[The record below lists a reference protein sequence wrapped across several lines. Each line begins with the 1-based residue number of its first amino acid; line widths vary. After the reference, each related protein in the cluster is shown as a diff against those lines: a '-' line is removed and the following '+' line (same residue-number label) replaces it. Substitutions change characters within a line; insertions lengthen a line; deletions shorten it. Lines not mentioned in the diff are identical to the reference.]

1 LLHGKLDELRWE
13 AVSILIKGATILS
26 VDPKRESD
34 PFVAD
39 ILIEGDVIKEIG
51 ANIEASSAE
60 VIEGKD
66 RLVMPGLVN
75 AHVHS
80 WEALFKGRYD
90 NLPLEL
96 WMLYSYPILGLSP
109 LPEHLIYLRTM
120 LVGVESLKSGVTCVL
135 DDVLEMPGQSLPQ
148 LEAVFRAYEDV
159 GIRANCSGH
168 IINKAFTDTIPYAN
182 EVLPR
187 ELVAK
192 VNELPPPSTD
202 SYLSYCREA
211 IARFHGRAGR
221 LRYVIAPSGPQR
233 CTDDLLVGADELSR
247 THGTTYHIH
256 VLETKVQMATGR
268 EFYGK
273 TLVRHMH
280 DLGVL
285 NERTTLAHAIWVTD
299 EDIEL
304 MADAGCSIAH
314 NAISNQKLG
323 AGIAPLRKLLD
334 AGVNVGLGFD
344 VSIGEIDVAPVQIQG
359 PKSQALMVDLIG
371 EAVRDL
377 PYYGLMEAKVGG
389 RDVIVSQTGFTGEK
403 GYEIYLRDATLHAE
417 DLWEAVL
424 EAGVAHNLMVTAPA
438 HHRRIA
444 AGILSWGQ
452 DMDQEVL
459 PFQCNLAYQVPLRKT
474 APYIGKEKLEWVRSE
489 LDAGRYPFET
499 IMVGM
504 ALGGRPITD
513 YAPDFWLIS
522 DADGGDPVGYV
533 TSPWYSPELQTN
545 IALGHVPVHLRHIGT
560 ELKVWLPDEY
570 AEKPGRPVDAE
581 VV

>member
-1 LLHGKLDELRWE
+1 LRE
-13 AVSILIKGATILS
+13 ESVSILIEGATILS
-26 VDPKRESD
+26 VDPERETD
-34 PFVAD
+34 PFVGD
-39 ILIEGDVIKEIG
+39 ILIEGDAIKEIG
-51 ANIEASSAE
+51 AKIDAPSAE
-60 VIEGKD
+60 VIEGTD

-90 NLPLEL
+90 NMPLEL
-96 WMLYSYPILGLSP
+96 WMLYSYPILGLAP
-109 LPEHLIYLRTM
+109 LPERLIYLRTM
-120 LVGVESLKSGVTCVL
+120 LVGIESLKSGVTCVL

-168 IINKAFTDTIPYAN
+168 IINKVFTDTIPYAN
-182 EVLPR
+182 ELLPR

-192 VNELPPPSTD
+192 VHEVPPPSTD

-247 THGTTYHIH
+247 AHGTTYHIH

-334 AGVNVGLGFD
+334 AGVNVGLGTDGISSNDTPRIFD
-344 VSIGEIDVAPVQIQG
+344 VMHVA
-359 PKSQALMVDLIG
+359 AL
-371 EAVRDL
+371 
-377 PYYGLMEAKVGG
+377 
-389 RDVIVSQTGFTGEK
+389 
-403 GYEIYLRDATLHAE
+403 LH
-417 DLWEAVL
+417 
-424 EAGVAHNLMVTAPA
+424 
-438 HHRRIA
+438 
-444 AGILSWGQ
+444 
-452 DMDQEVL
+452 
-459 PFQCNLAYQVPLRKT
+459 K
-474 APYIGKEKLEWVRSE
+474 
-489 LDAGRYPFET
+489 
-499 IMVGM
+499 
-504 ALGGRPITD
+504 
-513 YAPDFWLIS
+513 
-522 DADGGDPVGYV
+522 V
-533 TSPWYSPELQTN
+533 TSPDYATWPNATEIIRAAT
-545 IALGHVPVHLRHIGT
+545 LGGARSAFIHEETGSLEPGKKADLVVLNMKSMNFTPLNDIRNHVVYCENGSSIEQVIVNG
-560 ELKVWLPDEY
+560 
-570 AEKPGRPVDAE
+570 E
-581 VV
+581 VVVEDGRLTRVDEEALLEELRGYMPEFQAQHAKVESISRAFEPYFAEIHRRCVSQPLGINRYSGDEREWVIEEALA